1 MRGLWQGLDQSQLCH
16 GHGQGAWQSRYRVPR
31 ALLPNPYDERMGKKM
46 MTFVMILVVTLL
58 FIIYWL
64 LTRIL
69 LLVGSNMALIKM
81 LQAETFDEDLARE
94 IALSIPALAIAR
106 AAYDTIK
113 GKDGVIHYGRK

>member
-1 MRGLWQGLDQSQLCH
+1 
-16 GHGQGAWQSRYRVPR
+16 
-31 ALLPNPYDERMGKKM
+31 M

-113 GKDGVIHYGRK
+113 GKYGVIHYGRK

>member
-1 MRGLWQGLDQSQLCH
+1 
-16 GHGQGAWQSRYRVPR
+16 
-31 ALLPNPYDERMGKKM
+31 M
-46 MTFVMILVVTLL
+46 MTFFTILVVTLL

-81 LQAETFDEDLARE
+81 LQAESFDEDLARE
-94 IALSIPALAIAR
+94 IAWSIPALAIAR

-113 GKDGVIHYGRK
+113 GKGGVIHYGRK

>member
-1 MRGLWQGLDQSQLCH
+1 
-16 GHGQGAWQSRYRVPR
+16 
-31 ALLPNPYDERMGKKM
+31 M

-106 AAYDTIK
+106 AAYDTIR

>member
-1 MRGLWQGLDQSQLCH
+1 
-16 GHGQGAWQSRYRVPR
+16 
-31 ALLPNPYDERMGKKM
+31 M

-81 LQAETFDEDLARE
+81 LQAESFDEELARE
-94 IALSIPALAIAR
+94 IALSIPALTIVR
-106 AAYDTIK
+106 AAYDTIR
-113 GKDGVIHYGRK
+113 GKDGVINYDEK

>member
-1 MRGLWQGLDQSQLCH
+1 
-16 GHGQGAWQSRYRVPR
+16 
-31 ALLPNPYDERMGKKM
+31 M
-46 MTFVMILVVTLL
+46 MTFIIMFVVTLL

-81 LQAETFDEDLARE
+81 LQGESFDEKLAQE
-94 IALSIPALAIAR
+94 IASSIPALAIAR